1 MTLCGFAIF
10 LQSCDVLRSPFERY
24 SGQGKSAEVSA
35 PESLP
40 IGVTEKALCSSIGN
54 ASSGGLES
62 LFAPLVVSSEGS
74 SYVRSRATHI
84 LRWQSHGF
92 AGSEMHGGRCW
103 AVGVAQGVTPA
114 GIVDYR
120 WTCPAALVSDD
131 LSSVGHTTLE
141 QVDDKEC
148 AFGAGQA
155 SLSGINAS
163 GALERIPL

>member
-1 MTLCGFAIF
+1 
-10 LQSCDVLRSPFERY
+10 
-24 SGQGKSAEVSA
+24 
-35 PESLP
+35 
-40 IGVTEKALCSSIGN
+40 
-54 ASSGGLES
+54 
-62 LFAPLVVSSEGS
+62 
-74 SYVRSRATHI
+74 
-84 LRWQSHGF
+84 
-92 AGSEMHGGRCW
+92 MHGRRCW

-120 WTCPAALVSDD
+120 WACPAALVSDD

-155 SLSGINAS
+155 SLSSFNAS